1 MSWSWYS
8 QLTDSFKRRAGRYLI
23 NRYLGPFL
31 EEGILLDQLSI
42 DEGITLRN
50 VAVNT
55 DHINSML
62 EDTEAP
68 IEFVDGFIQELAVTV
83 PWSNLLKDNCFFQIR
98 GLTVTAQVKKRAHP
112 SQLSASIFHSMCES
126 FSSKDVAEDCL
137 REQNQDDDSQEQYH
151 KSELPKASS
160 LASEESALGV
170 EVLAQAIDSILMR
183 VQVSFSDTTFRLE
196 YVPTV
201 APRGLALEI
210 KIGSLNYCGS
220 IADDLQPAQMT
231 SSTLK
236 KISFQDVTL
245 RTDEFSFHKSD
256 HDQIMHR
263 SSVGSTE
270 DSNEE
275 LEDDDLKPLIMASL
289 KGKQEL
295 ILRFVDTDHYGL
307 PRSVEEV
314 EINVGPLIIHAF
326 PHQIHTLLEII
337 GAFSSTSSDNLKPPS
352 SSSGQ
357 SGVPIKFGLESMLQE
372 SMYHKPLESSSG
384 GRGGGWSMGDAFESS
399 TMSTDFQPM
408 PKSNSQ
414 KRSDQNTRS
423 SISFESNPATETPVI
438 KIKASSIIAVLL
450 EMDEGVSKMGGQSN
464 KVSGFDKMQNMASKF
479 FSQLEPPSVTGI
491 WDVVRQA
498 KYHDQIKQVC
508 DASRLQIVGAPLNL
522 TYEESNT
529 SFAAGASNYNLQDF
543 LMKLVLSIGR
553 LSIKEVIE
561 VDNSTTSESF
571 PANFSHC
578 DIDVVRFQASSST
591 VDFKLVYQECPAS
604 ATTTFS
610 SSIGNKTRLNIDL
623 SPCAL
628 TLDPGFVDRIYM
640 LFCYSEMDPTCLIT
654 PVSAATGINLGGC
667 DEQLEVE
674 MTNSLNVAISCPQLD
689 LDFFVPKVDMR
700 KPADIPTPEFV
711 SLFWMR
717 KVHPELFQMRLRQ
730 FEMILSQESGGPKSP
745 LSITFSAD
753 FMDILFQETQESDKI
768 PLAVARKSQ
777 RNSARPEKVAVKI
790 SVTVCMD
797 ESQKLQGRFD
807 SAATK
812 GQQQS
817 KSFSNFE
824 NSEQFFGKAAGL
836 SGDVRFGSSRGHKI
850 VDEQGHIKAALEH
863 SLLHHNIMVDLVL
876 DEVSLVLPN
885 KHVYEVIYNRL
896 GNDMLLWLP
905 AIFSVKDVLYNQPL
919 PDPLRDPDQEFSHCL
934 SGLTRPTH
942 CLAIENRM
950 NEEGE
955 GIGEDHDETSAMM
968 NRSIYQSFP
977 KTNSKSGGLRIHTD
991 TCVSL
996 KLNKGHVC
1004 IASSSPMQQGSTSRG
1019 MIDGSDIF
1027 FFVGVIDKLKLL
1039 TAVGLERDPE
1049 ICLLSLNVQ
1058 DAKMYFGP
1066 AVKSVHDCNS
1076 HEFAAKLHFN
1086 EFPSPKVMPLFRSS
1100 TFKTRVWPSGHEEQE
1115 LLGLTTK
1122 ILFDSQNNFKS
1133 ITLALFLC
1141 EGSIVASTPEAILQP
1156 VLADWLAEF
1165 FTVVEYPVLGY
1176 IPPAILTEMYFDLKH
1191 CTLDLT
1197 YLTPGQITLS
1207 LGQVK
1212 VTMCLIDTGNDL
1224 NITIAA
1230 EDLGVFLSKNETA
1243 VSHLKSSI
1251 CVLDID
1257 SFDISVELRETKP
1270 PGSGQNILD
1279 VNAAVQLLRIRTCN
1293 DTLVLLASLIASL
1306 SSSATSDSSA
1316 VSSREASIAKE
1327 MEVDMYEQQQMPEDV
1342 VPDIAD
1348 AMAEL
1353 EASEADAVA
1362 MENVDS
1368 NASKGKSKMAKT
1380 KGGAQVFF
1388 FPDENQKVLE
1398 QFGMSDSIYVESCRH
1413 HASDPV
1419 AEDHDFCIL
1428 DDIGSAFG
1436 SKPNQPTVKFLN
1448 SSQSVSLIE
1457 NHFAMTKEKSN
1468 LQIDYLKT
1476 PKGFPKFQSRITLKN
1491 LSLLWQIYGGT
1502 DFTPVTQGS
1511 INQQQSR
1518 GERGNQNNTEALKTR
1533 GGPDRQDR
1541 QLLEIFLSKISAQH
1555 EVYLGDSREA
1565 SRQILLIRSF
1575 EIRDKLENSD
1585 INKLLHLYSNKLRP
1599 RQSNANMLSL
1609 KCVNLRPDP
1618 DMPTAEESV
1627 VNVTLQPLRI
1637 NIDQETL
1644 FFIVNFCTAFIPD
1657 SGEHLHQEPPPNAAT
1672 SSTAANPSHV
1682 NTIKYDHHLDSV
1694 EIQEVAQEAFESQH
1708 FQGDQE
1714 TEEEVDAPIANTL
1727 TVHGARRD
1735 GDLYIRSFTFARDVP
1750 IRIDYSAKY
1759 MDLAHGAIPG
1769 ILAGLTSLNCSEL
1782 TLKKVHYK
1790 NGISGVDKLLTLLI
1804 TDWLADIRQNQIPAI
1819 LGGVGPMHSFLQL
1832 VQGVKDLFIM
1842 PVEQYNKDG
1851 RILRGIQKG
1860 AHSFTSLTAMSL
1872 LDFTNKLLG
1881 VIKFAAEMAFDIMS
1895 PETSVVQG
1903 KLPHP
1908 YINRQAA
1915 TAHMRR
1921 RPADMREGMFNAL
1934 AVIQEGM
1941 EETARTVIQNVIE
1954 DHNRRGLTGAVGGII
1969 RQVPS
1974 NLVRPV
1980 ILASAATSNVLEG
1993 VKNQVAPDAR
2003 QEEEEKWKN
2012 T

>member
-1 MSWSWYS
+1 
-8 QLTDSFKRRAGRYLI
+8 
-23 NRYLGPFL
+23 
-31 EEGILLDQLSI
+31 
-42 DEGITLRN
+42 
-50 VAVNT
+50 
-55 DHINSML
+55 
-62 EDTEAP
+62 
-68 IEFVDGFIQELAVTV
+68 
-83 PWSNLLKDNCFFQIR
+83 
-98 GLTVTAQVKKRAHP
+98 
-112 SQLSASIFHSMCES
+112 
-126 FSSKDVAEDCL
+126 
-137 REQNQDDDSQEQYH
+137 
-151 KSELPKASS
+151 
-160 LASEESALGV
+160 
-170 EVLAQAIDSILMR
+170 
-183 VQVSFSDTTFRLE
+183 
-196 YVPTV
+196 
-201 APRGLALEI
+201 
-210 KIGSLNYCGS
+210 
-220 IADDLQPAQMT
+220 
-231 SSTLK
+231 
-236 KISFQDVTL
+236 
-245 RTDEFSFHKSD
+245 
-256 HDQIMHR
+256 
-263 SSVGSTE
+263 
-270 DSNEE
+270 
-275 LEDDDLKPLIMASL
+275 
-289 KGKQEL
+289 
-295 ILRFVDTDHYGL
+295 
-307 PRSVEEV
+307 
-314 EINVGPLIIHAF
+314 
-326 PHQIHTLLEII
+326 
-337 GAFSSTSSDNLKPPS
+337 
-352 SSSGQ
+352 
-357 SGVPIKFGLESMLQE
+357 
-372 SMYHKPLESSSG
+372 
-384 GRGGGWSMGDAFESS
+384 
-399 TMSTDFQPM
+399 
-408 PKSNSQ
+408 
-414 KRSDQNTRS
+414 
-423 SISFESNPATETPVI
+423 
-438 KIKASSIIAVLL
+438 
-450 EMDEGVSKMGGQSN
+450 
-464 KVSGFDKMQNMASKF
+464 
-479 FSQLEPPSVTGI
+479 
-491 WDVVRQA
+491 
-498 KYHDQIKQVC
+498 
-508 DASRLQIVGAPLNL
+508 
-522 TYEESNT
+522 
-529 SFAAGASNYNLQDF
+529 
-543 LMKLVLSIGR
+543 
-553 LSIKEVIE
+553 
-561 VDNSTTSESF
+561 
-571 PANFSHC
+571 
-578 DIDVVRFQASSST
+578 
-591 VDFKLVYQECPAS
+591 
-604 ATTTFS
+604 
-610 SSIGNKTRLNIDL
+610 
-623 SPCAL
+623 
-628 TLDPGFVDRIYM
+628 
-640 LFCYSEMDPTCLIT
+640 MDPTCLIT
-654 PVSAATGINLGGC
+654 PVSAIDLMTTRGN
-667 DEQLEVE
+667 DNEELEGFA
-674 MTNSLNVAISCPQLD
+674 NSLNVSITCPQLD

-700 KPADIPTPEFV
+700 KPTDIPTAEFV

-730 FEMILSQESGGPKSP
+730 FEMVLCQDSGGSKSP
-745 LSITFSAD
+745 MSITFSAD
-753 FMDILFQETQESDKI
+753 FMDILFQETEASDKI
-768 PLAVARKSQ
+768 PLAVVRKSQ
-777 RNSARPEKVAVKI
+777 RNSTRPEKVAVKI
-790 SVTVCMD
+790 SLTVCMD

-807 SAATK
+807 SDSAAFK
-812 GQQQS
+812 GQQKGS
-817 KSFSNFE
+817 SSFSNFE
-824 NSEQFFGKAAGL
+824 HSEQFFGKAAGV
-836 SGDVRFGSSRGHKI
+836 SGDVRSGSSRGHKI
-850 VDEQGHIKAALEH
+850 VGEKGHIKAALEH
-863 SLLHHNIMVDLVL
+863 SLIHHNILVDLVL

-934 SGLTRPTH
+934 SGLTTAKS
-942 CLAIENRM
+942 LAIENRLA
-950 NEEGE
+950 EEE
-955 GIGEDHDETSAMM
+955 EEDEEVM

-977 KTNSKSGGLRIHTD
+977 KTGSKSGGLRIHTD

-1004 IASSSPMQQGSTSRG
+1004 IASSSPSN
-1019 MIDGSDIF
+1019 DVF

-1066 AVKSVHDCNS
+1066 ADANVVHDCNS
-1076 HEFAAKLHFN
+1076 HDFAARCHFN

-1100 TFKTRVWPSGHEEQE
+1100 TFKSRVWPNSFHNQEQE
-1115 LLGLTTK
+1115 LLELTTK
-1122 ILFDSQNNFKS
+1122 ILFDSRNNFKS

-1141 EGSIVASTPEAILQP
+1141 EGSIVASTPEALLQP

-1197 YLTPGQITLS
+1197 YLSPGQITFS
-1207 LGQVK
+1207 LGHVK
-1212 VTMCLIDTGNDL
+1212 ITCCLIDTGNDL

-1230 EDLGVFLSKNETA
+1230 EDLGLFLSKNETA

-1257 SFDISVELRETKP
+1257 SFDISVELRETK
-1270 PGSGQNILD
+1270 QTEHNVLD
-1279 VNAAVQLLRIRTCN
+1279 VNAAVQLLRLRTCN
-1293 DTLVLLASLIASL
+1293 DTLVLLASLMASL
-1306 SSSATSDSSA
+1306 SSSSAASDCNS
-1316 VSSREASIAKE
+1316 VSSREASVSKE
-1327 MEVDMYEQQQMPEDV
+1327 METDAYEQQQMPEDV

-1353 EASEADAVA
+1353 EASEDDTNK
-1362 MENVDS
+1362 ETVDDDSS
-1368 NASKGKSKMAKT
+1368 NKKGKSKMAKT

-1398 QFGMSDSIYVESCRH
+1398 QFGMSDSIYL
-1413 HASDPV
+1413 ASHPHSSDN
-1419 AEDHDFCIL
+1419 AATEDHDFCIL
-1428 DDIGSAFG
+1428 DDIGSAYG
-1436 SKPNQPTVKFLN
+1436 SKPSQPTVKLLN

-1491 LSLLWQIYGGT
+1491 ISLLWQIFGGQ
-1502 DFTPVTQGS
+1502 DFSAVTQGS
-1511 INQQQSR
+1511 INQQQPR
-1518 GERGNQNNTEALKTR
+1518 AAAAGFNQNTTEALKTR
-1533 GGPDRQDR
+1533 GGPNRQES
-1541 QLLEIFLSKISAQH
+1541 QLLEVFLSKVSAQH
-1555 EVYLGDSREA
+1555 EVYAGESSRLEA
-1565 SRQILLIRSF
+1565 SRQILLIKSF

-1599 RQSNANMLSL
+1599 RQSNANMFSL
-1609 KCVNLRPDP
+1609 KCINLRPDP

-1627 VNVTLQPLRI
+1627 VNITLQPLRV

-1644 FFIVNFCTAFIPD
+1644 FFIVNFCTAFVPD
-1657 SGEHLHQEPPPNAAT
+1657 PEAASTIAPHQQA
-1672 SSTAANPSHV
+1672 SSSHV
-1682 NTIKYDHHLDSV
+1682 NTIRYDHTLDSV
-1694 EIQEVAQEAFESQH
+1694 EIQEVAQEAFEGH
-1708 FQGDQE
+1708 DNFAT
-1714 TEEEVDAPIANTL
+1714 TEEEASNEVHTAAAAAAA
-1727 TVHGARRD
+1727 VHGARRD

-1908 YINRQAA
+1908 HINRHQTAA
-1915 TAHMRR
+1915 AHMRR
-1921 RPADMREGMFNAL
+1921 RPADMREGMFNAF

-1941 EETARTVIQNVIE
+1941 EETARTVIQNVID

-1980 ILASAATSNVLEG
+1980 IVATAATSNVLEG